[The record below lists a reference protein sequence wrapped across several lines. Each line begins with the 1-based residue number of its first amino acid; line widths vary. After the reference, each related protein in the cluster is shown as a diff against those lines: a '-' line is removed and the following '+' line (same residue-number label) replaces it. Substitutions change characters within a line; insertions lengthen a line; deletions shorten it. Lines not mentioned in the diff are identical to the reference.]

1 MITLRRGSGWV
12 RPTYRRGAVKWCVSA
27 ALAKAGLRDTWREA
41 HPDPVAVPGFSWTP
55 GGPETGKQGVRPD
68 RSARAGVARGRRSA
82 SRGRTPPGMGL
93 DWISVFA
100 CPKDNCRP
108 DTDYLVHTY
117 TGSSPAETRGRAL
130 LVPSGR
136 HGRRR
141 ASKADDS
148 RPKIGIYAILA
159 SQVAYRRRGE
169 GEDWSSTI
177 HLDSANIM
185 ITRIF
190 PAVRGVPG

>member
-1 MITLRRGSGWV
+1 VTTV
-12 RPTYRRGAVKWCVSA
+12 RCA
-27 ALAKAGLRDTWREA
+27 ALLIRTEVGDLR
-41 HPDPVAVPGFSWTP
+41 SWLYP
-55 GGPETGKQGVRPD
+55 KGGSSRVSVGKSRY
-68 RSARAGVARGRRSA
+68 RAGEKIGVSC
-82 SRGRTPPGMGL
+82 RTPPGMGL

-100 CPKDNCRP
+100 CPKDNCKP
-108 DTDYLVHTY
+108 DTDYLVYTY